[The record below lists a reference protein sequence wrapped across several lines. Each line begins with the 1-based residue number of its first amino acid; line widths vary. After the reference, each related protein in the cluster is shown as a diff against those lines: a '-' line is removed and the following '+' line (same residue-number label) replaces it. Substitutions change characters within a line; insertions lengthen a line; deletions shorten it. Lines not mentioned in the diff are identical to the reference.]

1 MTAYYLSLFIIAL
14 CSTWWIYKKVLKIAQ
29 LKQIVDNPDARKS
42 QKVPV
47 PVLGGIAVFF
57 GIIISLTTT
66 GIYFETSSLFA
77 ITGVLVIMLYVG
89 VMDDILSLSPAM
101 RFLVEIIVILLL
113 IFCNKY
119 SLNNF
124 HGLWG
129 IGQIPEWIAIP
140 LTVFACVGIINA
152 INLIDGVNGLCSGY
166 CIVASSIF
174 GAYFIWADDQ
184 EAASLAVLS
193 IGALLPFF
201 FHNVF
206 GKKSRMFIG
215 DGGSLMMGTI
225 ISSFVIGALNC
236 DSPLA
241 AKVDENFGMIPFSV
255 SILAIPIFDTVRVM
269 TMRIIRGKSPFQ
281 PDRTHLHHIL
291 IDLGFSHIGTALSVI
306 LSNLVVI
313 GGWFISYK
321 VGLTIDVQ
329 LYIVVALGMMVTFGF
344 YKFARTQMKKETT
357 ILSVLQRIGK
367 WTHVERTTGFESI
380 RRFLDRGCDN
390 V

>member
-1 MTAYYLSLFIIAL
+1 MTAYYLSLFTIAL

-29 LKQIVDNPDARKS
+29 LKQIVDNPDARKM

-101 RFLVEIIVILLL
+101 RFLVEIIVVLLL

-129 IGQIPEWIAIP
+129 IGQISEWIAVP
-140 LTVFACVGIINA
+140 LTVLACVGIINA

-166 CIVASSIF
+166 CIVASFIF
-174 GAYFIWADDQ
+174 GGYFIWADDQ

-241 AKVDENFGMIPFSV
+241 DKVDANFGMIPFSL

-269 TMRIIRGKSPFQ
+269 TMRILRKKSPFQ
-281 PDRTHLHHIL
+281 PDRTHLHHLL
-291 IDLGFSHIGTALSVI
+291 IDFGFSHIGTALSVI
-306 LSNLVVI
+306 LSNLIVFA
-313 GGWFISYK
+313 GWLISFLA
-321 VGLTIDVQ
+321 GASIDMQ
-329 LYIVVALGMMVTFGF
+329 LYIVIALGMLVTFGF
-344 YKFARTQMKKETT
+344 YRFARTQQKKDTAVLH
-357 ILSVLQRIGK
+357 ILQRIGK
-367 WTHVERTTGFESI
+367 WTHVERTVGFESI

-390 V
+390 E